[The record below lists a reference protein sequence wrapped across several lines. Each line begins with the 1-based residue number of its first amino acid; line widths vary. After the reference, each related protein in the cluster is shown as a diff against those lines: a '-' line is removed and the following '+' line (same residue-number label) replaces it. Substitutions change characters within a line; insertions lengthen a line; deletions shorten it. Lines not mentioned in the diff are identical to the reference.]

1 MRKKILLFLI
11 GLLLGLMIF
20 INYENLNIIYIF
32 IGCFL
37 VSILSLYKKNN
48 LIYMAIGIFLMF
60 SLSSIKLNSGMRLIG
75 EEDKFYFT
83 VLEKRKKEE
92 GFRYFF
98 EGRKWKE

>member
-1 MRKKILLFLI
+1 
-11 GLLLGLMIF
+11 MIF

-83 VLEKRKKEE
+83 VLDKRKKEE
-92 GFRYFF
+92 GFRYFLRAENGKN
-98 EGRKWKE
+98 EGKVLPLWTKI